1 MNRQI
6 NTVSD
11 IVEVLRDNP
20 EALTELRSVM
30 FPGGSGVTEDKIDE
44 ILQLV
49 RRQEAAGVRRDEAEA
64 RREEAEARREEAEAR
79 REEAEIR
86 RDAAITRMGDA
97 IAALVESVEGL
108 RGDVGDIRGNVEV
121 LRGDVGGVHGNIEV
135 LRGDVEGVHGNIEV
149 LRGDMVGLG
158 TDLGHLKG
166 LGVESV
172 LQGRVMQTIGSRMN
186 IDEPVVLVSMQ
197 LPNRVDVGFKALV
210 EEAAGGDSPV
220 ISRGDQTRIL
230 ETDLIIQ
237 GVKDDAHVEAYLAVE
252 ASYTIQVNDITR
264 VMDTRSALRKLF
276 SEAEVIGA
284 VFGVV
289 ISDDDKRLARRS
301 GIRVYETQLPT

>member
-11 IVEVLRDNP
+11 IVEVLRENP

-30 FPGGSGVTEDKIDE
+30 FPADSGVTEEKVNE
-44 ILQLV
+44 ILQLA

-64 RREEAEARREEAEAR
+64 RREEAETRREEAEAR

-86 RDAAITRMGDA
+86 RDAAIARMGEA
-97 IAALVESVEGL
+97 IAALVDSVEGL
-108 RGDVGDIRGNVEV
+108 RGDVG
-121 LRGDVGGVHGNIEV
+121 GVQGNIEV
-135 LRGDVEGVHGNIEV
+135 LRGDV
-149 LRGDMVGLG
+149 VGLG

-172 LQGRVMQTIGSRMN
+172 LQGRVMQTIGSRLN
-186 IDEPVVLVSMQ
+186 VVLVSMQ
-197 LPNRVDVGFKALV
+197 LPNRVDVGFKALL
-210 EEAAGGDSPV
+210 EEAAGGDSPAV
-220 ISRGDQTRIL
+220 SRSDQTRIL
-230 ETDLIIQ
+230 ETDLIVQ
-237 GVKDDAHVEAYLAVE
+237 GRNNDAQVEAYLAVE

-264 VMDTRSALRKLF
+264 VMDTRTALRKLF
-276 SEAEVIGA
+276 PEAEVAGE

-289 ISDDDKRLARRS
+289 ISDDEKRLARRNR
-301 GIRVYETQLPT
+301 IRVYETQLPS

>member
-11 IVEVLRDNP
+11 IVEVLRENP

-30 FPGGSGVTEDKIDE
+30 FPADSGVTEEKVDE

-64 RREEAEARREEAEAR
+64 RREEAE
-79 REEAEIR
+79 IR
-86 RDAAITRMGDA
+86 RDAAITRMGEA

-108 RGDVGDIRGNVEV
+108 RNDVGGRS
-121 LRGDVGGVHGNIEV
+121 RCRSSSGDVGGVQENIEV
-135 LRGDVEGVHGNIEV
+135 LRGDVEGV
-149 LRGDMVGLG
+149 RGDVVGLG

-197 LPNRVDVGFKALV
+197 LPNRVD
-210 EEAAGGDSPV
+210 
-220 ISRGDQTRIL
+220 
-230 ETDLIIQ
+230 
-237 GVKDDAHVEAYLAVE
+237 
-252 ASYTIQVNDITR
+252 
-264 VMDTRSALRKLF
+264 
-276 SEAEVIGA
+276 AEWV
-284 VFGVV
+284 VFGGL
-289 ISDDDKRLARRS
+289 R
-301 GIRVYETQLPT
+301 